1 MNVIKIRVALVVMRF
16 FKWQNI
22 PKLLARYL
30 QIIITY
36 YDYVGGETLGKGF
49 SEDSLRNALKGVTV
63 VIYLYGGFLGLG
75 AG

>member
-30 QIIITY
+30 QIIIIMITWA
-36 YDYVGGETLGKGF
+36 GRLLAKALARRFKERFKGC
-49 SEDSLRNALKGVTV
+49 
-63 VIYLYGGFLGLG
+63 YGGYIFIWWVLRTWSG
-75 AG
+75 